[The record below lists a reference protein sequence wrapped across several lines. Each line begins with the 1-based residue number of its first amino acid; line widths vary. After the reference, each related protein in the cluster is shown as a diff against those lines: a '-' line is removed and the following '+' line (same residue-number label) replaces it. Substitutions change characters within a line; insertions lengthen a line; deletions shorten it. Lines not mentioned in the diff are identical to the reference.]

1 MNYNAETKVWSGPK
15 VARDVD
21 GQLLRELIWK
31 NLSKHPEKVYQICD
45 DDGSTMSYG
54 ETKTQAIR
62 VAQNLQR
69 LGVGLGDVVAGFFAN
84 STLAAPMI
92 FGCTFVGAPI
102 YPFASR
108 TAIDPNWIRQAVLTA
123 KTKVLIL
130 EEQIESAGVICDV
143 ISDMK
148 IDCKVFIVREAEDI
162 EDSRVQ
168 SYTELLKETGFE
180 NEFV

>member
-15 VARDVD
+15 VAKDVD
-21 GQLLRELIWK
+21 GHLLRELIWK

-45 DDGSTMSYG
+45 DDGSTMTYG

-69 LGVGLGDVVAGFFAN
+69 LEVGFGDVVAGSFAN
-84 STLAAPMI
+84 STLAAPVV
-92 FGCTFVGAPI
+92 FGCTFIGAPV

-108 TAIDPNWIRQAVLTA
+108 TAIDPNWIRKAFETI
-123 KTKVLIL
+123 KPKVLIL
-130 EEQIESAGVICDV
+130 EEQIESAGVISDV
-143 ISDMK
+143 ISDMNLN
-148 IDCKVFIVREAEDI
+148 CKVFIVREADSI
-162 EDSRVQ
+162 EDRRVQ
-168 SYTELLKETGFE
+168 SYTEIMKETGIE